1 MANANAGCNVS
12 LSQFCGLSLS
22 ASGLS
27 SPTFRATMLRADG
40 QQHSLRCPYLP
51 LRYQNTTIR
60 VHLLEQDAPCLKSS
74 RAPWNSSHICG
85 HIPNTYQVQT
95 KAHFQTAMI
104 WMLLLALVP
113 GSTVSQHKTKGELLR
128 LAHTAFSSRDSD
140 CGCITTSHQSC
151 SRSVPKAWW
160 MTPESPCGSCNSL
173 RASDLANLRKA

>member
-1 MANANAGCNVS
+1 MTSLRAFHIAGRQAADGHTQRDKPPEMANANAGCNIS

-40 QQHSLRCPYLP
+40 QQHSLRCSYLP

-60 VHLLEQDAPCLKSS
+60 VHLLEQDALCLKSS
-74 RAPWNSSHICG
+74 GAPWNSSHICG
-85 HIPNTYQVQT
+85 HIPNSYQVQT

-104 WMLLLALVP
+104 WMLLLASVP

-128 LAHTAFSSRDSD
+128 LARFPPGILTAAVLQPA
-140 CGCITTSHQSC
+140 TKAAP
-151 SRSVPKAWW
+151 VAYPKL
-160 MTPESPCGSCNSL
+160 GG
-173 RASDLANLRKA
+173 